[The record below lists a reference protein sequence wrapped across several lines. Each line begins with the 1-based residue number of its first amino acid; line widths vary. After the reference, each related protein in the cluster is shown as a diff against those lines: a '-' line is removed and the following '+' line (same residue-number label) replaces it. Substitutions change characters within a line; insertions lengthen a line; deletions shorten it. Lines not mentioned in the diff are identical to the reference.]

1 MAACLFVSNLFT
13 GKALLK
19 NQLVTID
26 NNTIISIE
34 DGDANQAKDVILNL
48 APGFID
54 CQVNGGA
61 YAHFTK
67 DPTVDTIHDIYNA
80 SVKSGTAY
88 VLPTLI
94 TSSIENILKGI
105 EAIKIYQAEY
115 GKLGV
120 LGMHLEGPYISK
132 QKRGAHLLQFIQD
145 PTEEALDRII
155 SEGQDVIRLMTV
167 APEKFKREQ
176 LQRLIA
182 AGIKVSAGHS
192 SATYAEALEG
202 FACGIEIVTHLYNAM
217 SAFTHR
223 SPGLV
228 GATLDTNAVYAPII
242 LDGEHC
248 DYAAAR
254 IAYNIKKDMLFLIS
268 DALFLGKKVT
278 HFQWGEFDA
287 ALHDNTYTNS
297 DGNLAGAT
305 ISMGDAVRNAVQ
317 YVHIPLQEAIEMATI
332 RPAKALGLDGQIG
345 QIAPGYPAIF
355 TTFDSDLTT
364 FEVLTK

>member
-1 MAACLFVSNLFT
+1 MIQRLFVSNLYT
-13 GKALLK
+13 GQAVLH
-19 NQLVTID
+19 NQVVTIE
-26 NNTIISIE
+26 NHQILSID
-34 DGDANQAKDVILNL
+34 DGDVDDRMEMISNL

-54 CQVNGGA
+54 CQVNGGS

-67 DPTVDTIHDIYNA
+67 DPTVDTIQDIYNA
-80 SVKSGTAY
+80 SVQSGTAY

-94 TSSIENILKGI
+94 TSSLDNILAGI
-105 EAIKIYQAEY
+105 GAIKTYQAEQ

-145 PTEEALDRII
+145 PTEEALDKII
-155 SEGQDVIRLMTV
+155 AQGRDVIRLMTV
-167 APEKFKREQ
+167 APEKFKDEQ
-176 LQRLIA
+176 LKRLIG
-182 AGIKVSAGHS
+182 AGIKLSAGHS
-192 SATYAEALEG
+192 NATYEEALDG
-202 FACGIEIVTHLYNAM
+202 FAGGIETVTHFYNAM
-217 SAFTHR
+217 SSFVHR
-223 SPGLV
+223 APGLV
-228 GATLDTNAVYAPII
+228 GATLDSNTVYAPII

-254 IAYNIKKDMLFLIS
+254 IAYTVKKNMLFLIS
-268 DALFLGKKVT
+268 DALFLGKEVT

-287 ALHDNTYTNS
+287 ALMDDRYINS

-332 RPAKALGLDGQIG
+332 RPAKVLGLENQIG
-345 QIAPGYPAIF
+345 KIAPGYPAIF
-355 TTFDSDLTT
+355 TTFNADLTT
-364 FEVLTK
+364 FQVLKK